1 MSATELRLRRGTA
14 NQHSTFAGALG
25 EITMDTDNIT
35 VRVHDG
41 STNGGIRLARHD
53 ELGTG
58 TVSNTYLQLFIANTN
73 SFIDTVQNND
83 RAALANTNAFIK
95 AQLAN
100 TNAAL
105 ASISAGAGANTGMD
119 LPLGTPTDTSLTT
132 SGAYQSFTTS
142 TKTTDAIDT
151 LNEVIENVR
160 NNTFVKS
167 VSFVADQTSGGAG
180 LVVQLTITAVGNA
193 NQFVIDWGDGSSNDT
208 TSSTTPTHTYSSN
221 SGSPFTVQ
229 VTASN
234 TGGSGDGSFATFS
247 RSEYITIATAN
258 PVVSFAAYAAP
269 SGGSPITTWD
279 DGATVYFQN
288 NTTNIGGATIQF
300 TWDWGDSSSDDVISS
315 DSAAGGTAG
324 ARLAHTFTA
333 STEQDVSRTVRLT
346 LDAHNTADPS
356 VIPTNSSSVFR
367 IYDTHTPSVNLS
379 SNTGINEES
388 SSGHAVTFTNTTE
401 NTIGSHA
408 AFGIQYVYTF
418 GDGNSQTVNVGSG
431 ADGDTGGTIS
441 HTYTLSGSDQSSGT
455 ARDYT
460 GNLRVT
466 SAHTSSPF
474 TSTPFTVHIEPD
486 VRANLSGTAVT
497 VSNASGDNALSIYDF
512 VDLTGA
518 NRALV
523 RMTNT
528 SQNADIYGYAWG
540 DGDVDAAIVENGSSP
555 GTIGA
560 TIDHD
565 YTGKGTGSYNVVLTA
580 NGAPDLTY
588 QTDNETVAFNLK
600 AVPSAPAN
608 LSTKTIALSTS
619 SVGTSPRLASGFT
632 DNSASNPLSAGA
644 NLNTT
649 TARRYTGGTFTTT
662 SATNAYNGAAGTLSA
677 SFNGSADGTQVFT
690 TSTNQT
696 GTSGSLIVSSQP
708 DFNSVDSSY
717 PSNFYQVF
725 TANISKALGGLSTGI
740 SDFRLQ
746 HTTTGDTNYV
756 AVLKDDLTVSAS
768 VAGIGTLSEGTGGTK
783 RYISGIPYYN
793 TGSPTLILSGA
804 TMSNLVGQAY
814 VNQSN
819 IVEIDS
825 DTNAEGTTSSSFSN
839 QNYSYSDI
847 DGASSMLSS
856 GIPIVNTGVGSPYA
870 IGALTV
876 PITSSSVRTI
886 DTAKIRARN
895 VNGASSY
902 TSIPTK
908 IQVHTASQSGIIEQ
922 AIPVSD
928 SLGSTFDDD
937 GIRIF
942 DLSAATADTPSFNGS
957 TNFYT
962 NSPYS
967 ESNDPGVSGT
977 KEATIRLGVLKHDVT
992 DYSSGYLPVGPNRSG
1007 DTGTQYFTFAFR
1019 RQTVANFDLNIV
1031 STTGIAGC
1039 FIAAPGTAI
1048 DSASGLNGWLDTS
1061 VTYAGS
1067 GVPGSDTGNG
1077 GNGSNGCAFT
1087 TGDRISTGSSL
1098 NGSFTLTLGSENMS
1112 NATGNVVLVRFALTS
1127 GQSIT
1132 SVSVGVA
1139 S

>member
-25 EITMDTDNIT
+25 EITMDTTIKT

-41 STNGGIRLARHD
+41 VSNGGIRLARFD
-53 ELGTG
+53 ELSSG
-58 TVSNTYLQLFIANTN
+58 
-73 SFIDTVQNND
+73 
-83 RAALANTNAFIK
+83 
-95 AQLAN
+95 
-100 TNAAL
+100 
-105 ASISAGAGANTGMD
+105 GAGANTGMD
-119 LPLGTPTDTSLTT
+119 LPLGDPTDGSLTT
-132 SGAYQSFTTS
+132 DGAYQSFTNA
-142 TKTTDAIDT
+142 TKTTDAIDI

-167 VSFVADQTSGGAG
+167 VTFVADATAGGAG
-180 LVVQLTITAVGNA
+180 LTVQLTITAEGNA

-208 TSSTTPTHTYSSN
+208 TSSTTPTHTYSTN
-221 SGSPFTVQ
+221 TGSPFSVQ

-234 TGGSGDGSFATFS
+234 TGGSGEGSTTTFS
-247 RSEYITIATAN
+247 RSNYIIIYTAD
-258 PVVSFAAYAAP
+258 PVVGFAAYSAS
-269 SGGSPITTWD
+269 SGGSPITQWD
-279 DGATVYFQN
+279 DGATIYFEN
-288 NTTNIGGATIQF
+288 TTTNIGSATIQY
-300 TWDWGDSSSDDVISS
+300 TWNWGDASSDNTVSS
-315 DSAAGGTAG
+315 DSDAGGTAG
-324 ARLAHTFTA
+324 ARISHVFAA
-333 STEQDVSRTVRLT
+333 NTESEQTRIVKLT
-346 LDAHNTADPS
+346 LDSHNTANPA
-356 VIPTNSSSVFR
+356 VIPVNSTNTFK

-401 NTIGSHA
+401 TSIGSHA
-408 AFGIQYVYTF
+408 TYGTQYLYTF

-431 ADGDTGGTIS
+431 ADGDTSGTIS
-441 HTYTLSGSDQSSGT
+441 HTYTLSNSDQSSGT

-460 GNLRVT
+460 GNLQVT
-466 SAHTSSPF
+466 SAHASSPF
-474 TSTPFTVHIEPD
+474 TSTSFTVHVEPD

-512 VDLTGA
+512 VDLTGT

-528 SQNADIYGYAWG
+528 SQNGNIYGYVWG
-540 DGDVDAAIVENGSSP
+540 DGDVDAAISENGSSP

-565 YTGKGTGSYNVVLTA
+565 YTGESTGSYNVVLTA
-580 NGAPDLTY
+580 NGTPDLTY
-588 QTDNETVAFNLK
+588 QTDSETVTFNLK
-600 AVPSAPAN
+600 SVPSAPAN

-632 DNSASNPLSAGA
+632 DNSTSNPLSAGA
-644 NLNTT
+644 DLDTT
-649 TARRYTGGTFTTT
+649 TARRYTSGTFTTT

-677 SFNGSADGTQVFT
+677 SFNGSADGTQVFS
-690 TSTNQT
+690 TSANET
-696 GTSGSLIVSSQP
+696 GTSASLVVSSQP
-708 DFNSVDSSY
+708 DYNSVDGSY

-725 TANISKALGGLSTGI
+725 TANISKALSGLSTGV

-756 AVLKDDLTVSAS
+756 AVLKDDLTSAAS
-768 VAGIGTLSEGTGGTK
+768 VASIGTLAEGTGGTK

-793 TGSPTLILSGA
+793 TGSPTLTLSGA

-814 VNQSN
+814 LNQSN

-825 DTNAEGTTSSSFSN
+825 DTNAEGTTDSSFSN

-856 GIPIVNTGVGSPYA
+856 GTPIVNTGVGSPYA

-876 PITSSSVRTI
+876 PVTSSSVRTI

-895 VNGASSY
+895 VNGTSSY

-922 AIPVSD
+922 AIPVAD
-928 SLGSTFDDD
+928 ALGSTYDDD
-937 GIRIF
+937 GVRVF
-942 DLSAATADTPSFNGS
+942 DFSSATASTPSFTGS

-962 NSPYS
+962 NSLYS
-967 ESNDPGVSGT
+967 ESTDPGVSGT

-1019 RQTVANFDLNIV
+1019 RVAVANFDLSIV
-1031 STTGIAGC
+1031 SSTGITGC
-1039 FIAAPGTAI
+1039 WIAAPGSGT

-1061 VTYAGS
+1061 VTYAGA
-1067 GVPGSDTGNG
+1067 GIPGSDTGNG
-1077 GNGSNGCAFT
+1077 GNGSDGCAFT
-1087 TGDRISTGSSL
+1087 AGDRISTGSSL
-1098 NGSFTLTLGSENMS
+1098 SGSFTLTLGSENMS
-1112 NATGNVVLVRFALTS
+1112 NSTGNVVLVRIALASGESVTS
-1127 GQSIT
+1127 L
-1132 SVSVGVA
+1132 SVGVA